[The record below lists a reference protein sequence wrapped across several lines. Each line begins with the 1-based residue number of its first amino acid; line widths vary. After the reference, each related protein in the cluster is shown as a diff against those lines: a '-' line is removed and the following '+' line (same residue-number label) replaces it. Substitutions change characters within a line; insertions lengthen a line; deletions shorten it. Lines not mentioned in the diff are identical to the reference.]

1 MAPPRVVA
9 VSSGKGG
16 VGKTTV
22 AVGLALA
29 MARQGRAV
37 GLLDADLYGP
47 DVPRMLGLTRT
58 EDAKALTLWDDPKK
72 RRRPLRPVERY
83 GVKLWSAQFLISESQ
98 PLALQAPLAG
108 LLLNRAFKELDWGQL
123 DWLVVDL
130 PPGTADVQ
138 QHLAQ
143 ELGLD
148 GALLVVTPQD
158 VAHLDAKKVHTM
170 LARAKVPVLG
180 GVENMA
186 PFSCASCGGAI
197 ELFPPAPY
205 ERSIWAAGVRRLASI
220 PFTAQLAQ
228 AAAEGRPAANA
239 VADAAFEALVA
250 TVTDALPP
258 TRP

>member
-1 MAPPRVVA
+1 
-9 VSSGKGG
+9 
-16 VGKTTV
+16 V

-29 MARQGRAV
+29 MAREGRAV

-58 EDAKALTLWDDPKK
+58 EDAKILTLWDDPGK
-72 RRRPLRPVERY
+72 RRQPLQPIERY
-83 GVKLWSAQFLISESQ
+83 GVKVWSAQFHVSESQ

-108 LLLNRAFKELDWGQL
+108 LLLNRAFKEVDWGQL

-138 QHLAQ
+138 QHLAH
-143 ELGLD
+143 ELGLN

-170 LARAKVPVLG
+170 MTQAKVPVLG

-186 PFSCASCGGAI
+186 PFPCVSCGRPI
-197 ELFPPAPY
+197 ELFPAAPH
-205 ERSIWAAGVRRLASI
+205 ERSIWALGVPRLASI

-228 AAAEGRPAANA
+228 AAAEGRPPANA
-239 VADAAFEALVA
+239 ATDAAFDAIIA
-250 TVTDALPP
+250 YITDALPP
-258 TRP
+258 AD

>member
-1 MAPPRVVA
+1 MASRRVVA
-9 VSSGKGG
+9 VASGKGG

-29 MARQGRAV
+29 MAREGRAV

-58 EDAKALTLWDDPKK
+58 EDAKTLTLWDDPRK
-72 RRRPLRPVERY
+72 RRQPLRPVERY
-83 GVKLWSAQFLISESQ
+83 GVKVWSAQFLISESQ

-123 DWLVVDL
+123 DWLIVDL

-138 QHLAQ
+138 QHLAH
-143 ELGLD
+143 ELGLN

-170 LARAKVPVLG
+170 MTQAKVPVLG

-186 PFSCASCGGAI
+186 PFPCVSCGSAI
-197 ELFPPAPY
+197 ELFPPAAY
-205 ERSIWAAGVRRLASI
+205 ERSIWSLGVPRLASI
-220 PFTAQLAQ
+220 PFTVQLAQ
-228 AAAEGRPAANA
+228 AAAEGRPPANTA
-239 VADAAFEALVA
+239 TDAAFEALIA
-250 TVTDALPP
+250 TIADALPP
-258 TRP
+258 TH

>member
-9 VSSGKGG
+9 VASGKGG

-22 AVGLALA
+22 AVGLCLALA
-29 MARQGRAV
+29 REGQAV

-47 DVPRMLGLTRT
+47 DVPRMFGLTRT

-72 RRRPLRPVERY
+72 RGRPLRPVERC

-108 LLLNRAFKELDWGQL
+108 LLLNRAFKEVDWGQL

-143 ELGLD
+143 ELGLS

-170 LARAKVPVLG
+170 MTQAKVPVLG

-186 PFSCASCGGAI
+186 PFSCASCGTAI
-197 ELFPPAPY
+197 DLFPPVPH
-205 ERSIWAAGVRRLASI
+205 ERSIWALGVPRLASI

-228 AAAEGRPAANA
+228 AAAEGRPPANA
-239 VADAAFEALVA
+239 ATDAAFEALVA
-250 TVTDALPP
+250 TIAERLPP
-258 TRP
+258 ARG